1 MYHWAQLGVTQV
13 TRASWAIARVE
24 GLE

>member
-1 MYHWAQLGVTQV
+1 MYHWAQQGVTRV
-13 TRASWAIARVE
+13 TRVSWAIARVE